1 MLDTLQTQLYAIE
14 QFANDQVA
22 WQLNHLNALSLGII
36 FLAGLLTSLTPCM
49 LSMLPLTI
57 AYIGGKAESGRWQS
71 LWQSLWFALGLATT
85 LAGLGILAASIGKI
99 YGQIGLG
106 LPLLV
111 SAIAIVMGL
120 NQLELISLRL
130 PSLGTTDWIKS
141 EWPTAPRAFLIG
153 LTFGLIASPCSTPVL
168 ASLLAWIA
176 GTQNAVLGGS
186 LLLAYTCGYV
196 LPLILVGTFT
206 GTLKQLLSLR
216 QWSGWINSLS
226 GTLLIGFGVISLLSR
241 FPLDAF

>member
-85 LAGLGILAASIGKI
+85 LAGLGILAASIGKV

-111 SAIAIVMGL
+111 SAIAIIMGL

-130 PSLGTTDWIKS
+130 
-141 EWPTAPRAFLIG
+141 A
-153 LTFGLIASPCSTPVL
+153 
-168 ASLLAWIA
+168 
-176 GTQNAVLGGS
+176 
-186 LLLAYTCGYV
+186 
-196 LPLILVGTFT
+196 
-206 GTLKQLLSLR
+206 
-216 QWSGWINSLS
+216 
-226 GTLLIGFGVISLLSR
+226 
-241 FPLDAF
+241 

>member
-22 WQLNHLNALSLGII
+22 WQLNHLNALSIGII

-57 AYIGGKAESGRWQS
+57 AYIGGKTESGRWQS

-141 EWPTAPRAFLIG
+141 ELPTAPRAFLIG

-216 QWSGWINSLS
+216 QWSGWINPIS
-226 GTLLIGFGVISLLSR
+226 GTLLIGFGAFSLLSR
-241 FPLDAF
+241 LPFN